1 MVVLILAGSG
11 FLVEMVFTG
20 DQPGPPGVY
29 SGAADGG
36 YTGVDAKM
44 GW

>member
-1 MVVLILAGSG
+1 MVAGSG

-20 DQPGPPGVY
+20 EQPGPSGVY
-29 SGAADGG
+29 SGPEDGG
-36 YTGVDAKM
+36 YAGVDAKM